1 MPGNNV
7 KKRELHRQFHVGARV
22 VVSDKAPGGYFALPG
37 TVLEIVLGS
46 RCGVTLDN
54 RSGPAIYLDSAC
66 LDPAPRAPKVGLAA
80 LTKLPKA

>member
-1 MPGNNV
+1 MPGSTG
-7 KKRELHRQFHVGARV
+7 KKRELDREFRVGARV
-22 VVSDKAPGGYFALPG
+22 VVNDKAPGGYFALPG

-66 LDPAPRAPKVGLAA
+66 LDPLLVRLGSPGSPG
-80 LTKLPKA
+80 